1 MDMEKIK
8 KYIGKI
14 GLVALVCCT
23 MSSCEN
29 FLDTTDFTNKN
40 DSNFPRTEA
49 DLNTLLTGIYGTM
62 ASNVEVGTFQIGSW
76 TSDDQFGGGGMTDM
90 RNHGL
95 TTLLKSTDNMIDNSW
110 SNLYS
115 GIYNT
120 NKLLEIV
127 DDVEFKNES
136 DRSRVKG
143 EAYFMR
149 AFFYGELTK
158 LFGDVPLYTTS
169 EVTNIPR
176 TPAKEVYAVIA
187 SDLKKAIELL
197 PSTSFQQ
204 TSVSRLV
211 HATRWAAE
219 AYMARE
225 FLFYTGYYKDD
236 SMPLAEGGSISK
248 DNVVDYLNDCINNS
262 GHGLVDDFRSLWFY
276 TNAATGDDY
285 PYNKETQV
293 KWIGEEGA
301 NIETIF
307 AVKFN
312 VDGDWGRVFHSNAVS
327 LCNGLRN
334 LDKLSNGFP
343 FGLGWGWSTVNPK
356 MASKW
361 KEEEPNDIRY
371 KASILDVNDPSEG
384 MSNYDEGFDAAWV
397 TDLYAKKY
405 LPVASWK
412 DVDKTVA
419 WPAACELFGAKNDPY
434 FGNMQDLVYM
444 RFADV
449 LLMHSELTQTP
460 EGINRVRKRVNL
472 EPIAGY
478 SFEALEK
485 ERHYELAFE
494 GLRYHDVLRWY
505 GPEQAG
511 ILLDQNR
518 NGVKVFNAKVPTVV
532 KVNMTKRVK
541 ETGGFYQIPQSQ
553 IDLSDGMLVQNPGWA
568 LPDILF
574 SW

>member
-1 MDMEKIK
+1 MKELR

-14 GLVALVCCT
+14 ALTVSACLAL
-23 MSSCEN
+23 SSCES
-29 FLDTTDFTNKN
+29 FLDTTDYLNKN
-40 DSNFPRTEA
+40 DGNFPQTEA
-49 DLNTLLTGIYGTM
+49 DMTSMLTGIYGSM
-62 ASNVEVGTFQIGSW
+62 ATNVEVGTFQIGSW
-76 TSDDQFGGGGMTDM
+76 TSDDQFGGGGMTDL

-95 TTLLKSTDNMIDNSW
+95 TTLLKSTENMIGGTW

-120 NKLLEIV
+120 NKLLEAI
-127 DDVEFKNES
+127 DKVEFES
-136 DRSRVKG
+136 ESTRSTIKG

-169 EVTNIPR
+169 EVSNIPR

-197 PSTSFQQ
+197 PNTSYQN
-204 TSVSRLV
+204 TSVSRLG
-211 HATRWAAE
+211 HATKWAAE
-219 AYMARE
+219 AYLARE

-236 SMPLAEGGSISK
+236 TMPLAEGGSLSK
-248 DNVVDYLNDCINNS
+248 SDVIGYLDDCIRNS
-262 GHGLVDDFRSLWFY
+262 GHGLVNDYRSLWFY
-276 TNAATGDDY
+276 SNEATGDDY
-285 PYNKETQV
+285 PYNKETKT

-301 NIETIF
+301 NIETVF

-312 VDGDWGRVFHSNAVS
+312 VNGNWGKVHLSNAVS

-334 LDKLSNGFP
+334 LDNLVNGFP
-343 FGLGWGWSTVNPK
+343 FGLGWGWGTVNSRF
-356 MASKW
+356 AAKW
-361 KEEEPNDIRY
+361 KEEEPGDIRY

-384 MSNYDEGFDAAWV
+384 LSKYDVGSDAAWV
-397 TDLYAKKY
+397 TNLYAKKY
-405 LPVASWK
+405 LPVTSYK
-412 DVDKTVA
+412 DADKTKA
-419 WPAACELFGAKNDPY
+419 WPAACDLFGARDDPY

-460 EGINRVRKRVNL
+460 DGMNQVRKRVGL
-472 EPIAGY
+472 ESIGY
-478 SFEALEK
+478 SLEALQK
-485 ERHYELAFE
+485 ERHHELAFE
-494 GLRYHDVLRWY
+494 GVRYYDVLRWY

-511 ILLDQNR
+511 ALFDKNL
-518 NGVKVFNAKVPTVV
+518 NGVEVMHAKVPTVV
-532 KVNMTKRVK
+532 KINLTKRVK
-541 ETGGFYQIPQSQ
+541 ETGGFYQIPQSE
-553 IDLSDGMLVQNPGWA
+553 IDLSDGSLVQNPGWSM
-568 LPDILF
+568 PDILF